1 MTIKKFLTSVADI
14 DFYDQN
20 DTLLITAK
28 TLIDSAIDV
37 KLGSTEIRGGRGAQL
52 QYIYY
57 HSNAMTITLT
67 DAQFNLAFLGTT
79 VGSGITTGND
89 VYTSENVTLGVAGA
103 GSVTGTPLAIQSS
116 TIYGWVKLKD
126 GTTERVTFSG
136 SDFTSSGA
144 ENDVVCVT
152 YFALNAASRSITV
165 NANVIPTVGR
175 LVLKAQLNSSDVST
189 NKIGELQII
198 VPRATLTGNFNLALK
213 TDGVSTTPLSAM
225 ALASQD
231 LTNASCQSEPIYAQI
246 IEILD
251 NAFWYSNVF
260 ALSISGG
267 SFALTDPATKQ
278 LIVYALRTGDLPFV
292 VPDYSDLTFTSD
304 TTGVATVDSAGLV
317 TTVSA
322 GSSLLHVEITSNTA
336 VNDEATVTVS

>member
-175 LVLKAQLNSSDVST
+175 LVLRAQLNSSDVST

-213 TDGVSTTPLSAM
+213 TDGVSSTPLSAM

-231 LTNASCQSEPIYAQI
+231 LTDASCQSEPIKNYVGTYGNI
-246 IEILD
+246 WVG
-251 NAFWYSNVF
+251 F
-260 ALSISGG
+260 
-267 SFALTDPATKQ
+267 
-278 LIVYALRTGDLPFV
+278 
-292 VPDYSDLTFTSD
+292 
-304 TTGVATVDSAGLV
+304 
-317 TTVSA
+317 
-322 GSSLLHVEITSNTA
+322 SLN
-336 VNDEATVTVS
+336 